1 MPHKFIPLLV
11 SCQSGVTAFM
21 LASEERHTQVLKLL
35 HKKGAD
41 RKLTTTVSVDQ
52 LDHHSHLLAS

>member
-1 MPHKFIPLLV
+1 MPRSLISLLV

-21 LASEERHTQVLKLL
+21 LASEEGHTQVLRLL
-35 HKKGAD
+35 YWKGAD